1 MFDVA
6 LDYLLNQSFGS
17 MLATFWFPLFV
28 ELPRFFLGGV
38 VAGWFILFH
47 GSRAGYPDRASGGIT
62 VVIPGH
68 NDSKA
73 MRRTV
78 LSLREQTVDLLQIIA
93 VNDGSTDD
101 TDAVCRSLERNGLI
115 DNYIHIRSRSGKAAV
130 VNAALEIARHD
141 LFLVTDSD
149 TTFDRDA
156 LAIAASYFSDPRVGA
171 VGGTLR
177 VRNIDRTVATRV
189 QHINYAFSITL
200 GRIVKDMLGFYFVAS
215 GAFGLYRTAAVRSI
229 GCWDFGPGEDGDIIT
244 RLRMAGWCARF
255 APFAVAMTEVPT
267 TFVKLSRQ
275 RLRWDRS
282 MIRNRLRKAGPYVTN
297 PRNANFDLPFAISFL
312 DIYFFT
318 GLVPFL
324 FIVYAVQLV
333 GIYGEFAIG
342 LLLAVQFF
350 YMAAA
355 LAKYLIALSVSTRRA
370 EDVSYILYVPLFS
383 LVNVYLL
390 RYVRLYAIVNE
401 LIVRGS
407 YTDPYVPAKVR
418 ARVERF

>member
-1 MFDVA
+1 MLDVA
-6 LDYLLNQSFGS
+6 LDYLSNQTFSS
-17 MLATFWFPLFV
+17 MAATFWFPLFV
-28 ELPRFFLGGV
+28 EAPRFFLGGV
-38 VAGWFILFH
+38 VAAWFVLFH
-47 GSRAGYPDRASGGIT
+47 GRSARYPERAPGGIT

-68 NDSKA
+68 NDAEA

-78 LSLREQTVDLLQIIA
+78 LSLREQTVDALQIIA

-101 TDAVCRSLERNGLI
+101 TDAVCRSLERRGLI
-115 DNYIHIRSRSGKAAV
+115 DTYLHIRSRGGKAAA
-130 VNAALEIARHD
+130 VNAALGLARHD

-156 LAIAASYFSDPRVGA
+156 LAIAAGYFADPGVGA

-177 VRNIDRTVATRV
+177 VRNIDRSVATRV
-189 QHINYAFSITL
+189 QHVNYAFTITL

-215 GAFGLYRTAAVRSI
+215 GAFGMYRTAAVRAI
-229 GCWDFGPGEDGDIIT
+229 GGWDFGPGEDGDIIT
-244 RLRMAGWCARF
+244 RLRLAGWRARF
-255 APFAVAMTEVPT
+255 APYAVAMTEVPAG
-267 TFVKLSRQ
+267 FVKLGRQ

-282 MIRNRLRKAGPYVTN
+282 MIRNRLRKAGRRVTD

-324 FIVYAVQLV
+324 FVVYAAQLV
-333 GIYGEFAIG
+333 GQYGGFALT
-342 LLLAVQFF
+342 LLVAVQFF
-350 YMAAA
+350 YIAAGM
-355 LAKYLIALSVSTRRA
+355 AKYLIALSVSTRRA
-370 EDVSYILYVPLFS
+370 EDLHYLWYVPLFS
-383 LVNVYLL
+383 VVNVYFL
-390 RYVRLYAIVNE
+390 RYVRLYATANE